1 MSWPDSGMDRRAWIQ
16 RSALG
21 LLGAGTL
28 STTTGCG
35 FALRTTTLPFQ
46 RVALMGFADRSP
58 MSQVLREAMG
68 ATVQWVAAPEQ
79 AEVVLVSLAESRV
92 RTVAAFSATR
102 RVSELRLEVQFRF
115 KAQGRDGKELLAPAE
130 LKLVR
135 DMSYSET
142 QAQGKAFEEQRLYRE
157 MESDIA
163 QQVMRRLA
171 TLQPPETP
179 AAAGPVSAAGPG

>member
-1 MSWPDSGMDRRAWIQ
+1 MWWPDSDMDRRVWLQ
-16 RSALG
+16 RGTLG
-21 LLGAGTL
+21 VLGAATL
-28 STTTGCG
+28 STTAGCG

-46 RVALMGFADRSP
+46 RVALLGFADRSP
-58 MSQVLREAMG
+58 MAQVLREAMG

-102 RVSELRLEVQFRF
+102 RVSELRLEVLFRF
-115 KAQGRDGKELLAPAE
+115 KAQGSNGQDLLPPAE

-163 QQVMRRLA
+163 QQVIRRLA
-171 TLQPPETP
+171 TLRPPET
-179 AAAGPVSAAGPG
+179 SAAVTPMSTAVAG

>member
-1 MSWPDSGMDRRAWIQ
+1 MDRRAST
-16 RSALG
+16 RLVALG
-21 LLGAGTL
+21 LLGAGAL
-28 STTTGCG
+28 STTAGCG

-46 RVALMGFADRSP
+46 RVALLGFADRSP
-58 MSQVLREAMG
+58 MAQVLREAMG

-115 KAQGRDGKELLAPAE
+115 KAQGRDGQDLLSPAE
-130 LKLVR
+130 LRLVR

-171 TLQPPETP
+171 TLRPPESP
-179 AAAGPVSAAGPG
+179 AAVRPTSAPRAG